1 MKNITAELLSVTPE
15 SVVNEAIAQPY
26 AQKPSRKLTQKVI
39 GIKKHLSCAEHIV
52 LSFAIKGTSRLELQE
67 HMRHR
72 MASPTV
78 QSSRYTLDDMICNL
92 EANESEDYSGYFVT
106 PDLNGFSEEKQV
118 FIKAMLQKVWSRCI
132 AVCKSLKT
140 ADCGSDI
147 IKYALPESMRT
158 SFVWTINLRSLI
170 NFFDLRRD
178 KSAHFE
184 IRHVANLIRE
194 EIKNRLP
201 AEYVDDLLKL
211 MGK

>member
-1 MKNITAELLSVTPE
+1 MKKITVELLSVTPE

-26 AQKPSRKLTQKVI
+26 AQSPSRKLTQKVI

-52 LSFAIKGTSRLELQE
+52 LSFKVNGTSRLELQE

-78 QSSRYTLDDMICNL
+78 RSTRYTLESDM
-92 EANESEDYSGYFVT
+92 NEDTEKYFVY
-106 PDLNGFSEEKQV
+106 PNMDDLSIEQAAILHSHLAFLQQRSLTAISECK
-118 FIKAMLQKVWSRCI
+118 KAGVSN
-132 AVCKSLKT
+132 
-140 ADCGSDI
+140 DY
-147 IKYALPESMRT
+147 IKYLLPESFRT

-170 NFFDLRRD
+170 NFFDLRLD
-178 KSAHFE
+178 KTAHFE

-201 AEYVDDLLKL
+201 AEYVDDLLKML
-211 MGK
+211 QK